1 MRDITKN
8 FPRAHSKVSGD
19 FRLFDYML
27 EMPGAGVSRKHA
39 NPEVRKLD
47 LVSSMRS

>member
-8 FPRAHSKVSGD
+8 FPRSHSKVSGD

-27 EMPGAGVSRKHA
+27 EMPGEVSRKNA
-39 NPEVRKLD
+39 DPEVRKLD
-47 LVSSMRS
+47 QVSSLRF